1 MRRKNFVLLGVLF
14 LSLMGVRKLE
24 DKLYEE
30 KIIFETDL
38 EPVRMNKRMNYK
50 NVLSE
55 MDAEKYYSLEL
66 SYASYTK
73 DDFINEYGYYDVKEF
88 REASKSYHTNKN
100 NEIIKKLGV
109 QENVLDVSSYTPYV
123 YLNIDSNHSE
133 HIYNEAYS
141 LAKNSNISKVFI
153 SQERVAK
160 TMDLDNSTSTLSTTD
175 TPTPRVAYD
184 NYPVNCSSTGS
195 GIKIGLLEPSSL
207 DTTDTRLSSI
217 HAEVILDNTSSNNGD
232 HALSVALVLGA
243 QYGIAPAASIYF
255 ADADSRSNL
264 LALEDL
270 IDAGCDVINMSFGLY
285 TLLDAT
291 IYDAST
297 EGYLDYMYHSTRII
311 MVASAGNG
319 LDIKSQEGKVSLPAA
334 AANVIAVGAYDTSNY
349 ICCYSSCNTLDKI
362 YSKPELVAVGGG
374 RNVPGY
380 GGVEGTSY
388 SAPAVTGT
396 IALMLEEV
404 PTLDTQQILA
414 LLVATANP
422 DLNCRESIDRVK
434 SSTNLDYADTITVPN
449 TYDASTGLYKRS
461 GAGKLDIAAALD
473 QLYYFDPYYNSP
485 LPDKFISEADLYTL
499 GTLNLTQGDT
509 LKISVA
515 IERWA
520 TTYWLF
526 GTKYRSED
534 MATFAISIFDPSNT
548 CIAVLSNQ
556 NYIFAN
562 VKTLTIDVET
572 TGTYTFYLQVFSISY
587 STMHRVHFRT
597 I

>member
-285 TLLDAT
+285 K
-291 IYDAST
+291 IGRAS
-297 EGYLDYMYHSTRII
+297 
-311 MVASAGNG
+311 
-319 LDIKSQEGKVSLPAA
+319 
-334 AANVIAVGAYDTSNY
+334 
-349 ICCYSSCNTLDKI
+349 
-362 YSKPELVAVGGG
+362 
-374 RNVPGY
+374 
-380 GGVEGTSY
+380 
-388 SAPAVTGT
+388 
-396 IALMLEEV
+396 
-404 PTLDTQQILA
+404 
-414 LLVATANP
+414 
-422 DLNCRESIDRVK
+422 CRERV
-434 SSTNLDYADTITVPN
+434 
-449 TYDASTGLYKRS
+449 
-461 GAGKLDIAAALD
+461 
-473 QLYYFDPYYNSP
+473 
-485 LPDKFISEADLYTL
+485 
-499 GTLNLTQGDT
+499 
-509 LKISVA
+509 
-515 IERWA
+515 
-520 TTYWLF
+520 
-526 GTKYRSED
+526 
-534 MATFAISIFDPSNT
+534 
-548 CIAVLSNQ
+548 
-556 NYIFAN
+556 
-562 VKTLTIDVET
+562 
-572 TGTYTFYLQVFSISY
+572 
-587 STMHRVHFRT
+587 
-597 I
+597 